1 MSFYL
6 NPLSYCPCSVSHFS
20 LFNRHLAKNRKESGE
35 RARVRCSSYPQG
47 THILSSSATCICA
60 LQFTVFCSHF
70 LASHLSVVNLFPA
83 DCFHPTPDSDGSTC
97 FTHFWFPTLPFPAG
111 GAGGVCCDHRSER
124 AERVQ
129 VSSTF
134 LGPPI
139 QELFRSDHDGLG
151 MIRNTPMFRSS
162 FFPASS
168 YLTYPAP
175 ISFISYCTLVP
186 GNMRFPLSPCIV
198 FAFLVFFWILL

>member
-1 MSFYL
+1 MEREPGSAA
-6 NPLSYCPCSVSHFS
+6 PLTLKGRTPSPLLPPASVPFS
-20 LFNRHLAKNRKESGE
+20 S
-35 RARVRCSSYPQG
+35 
-47 THILSSSATCICA
+47 
-60 LQFTVFCSHF
+60 VFCSHF

-83 DCFHPTPDSDGSTC
+83 DCFHPTPDADGSTC
-97 FTHFWFPTLPFPAG
+97 FTHFWFPTLPFSAG

-139 QELFRSDHDGLG
+139 QELFRSDPDGLG
-151 MIRNTPMFRSS
+151 MIRNTPVFRSS

-175 ISFISYCTLVP
+175 IS
-186 GNMRFPLSPCIV
+186 
-198 FAFLVFFWILL
+198 